1 LPQQFD
7 VDAARQAGA
16 SDDQILSYLSQRAPG
31 FDVQGALRQAPK
43 QEVIGYL
50 STHSAPPGA
59 LNPPPAAGPHVQMKE
74 MPLSRFQQSMMP
86 SEMPGASEGANLAE
100 ALGNWTEQG
109 PGGVVV
115 SGPRDILRGNIA
127 RGAHKMLSG
136 AGTTMLPALPF
147 VGAAAPVATAA
158 ALGTGSAGQ
167 YAGQKGA
174 EALGATPDQADL
186 VGDITGLAAGYGGAK
201 VPGMVSKL
209 RAPLGDLPVKPRG
222 TTPPE
227 SFSPAELKAYAD
239 DNGIPLNAA
248 QATEHN
254 FPRNLQSAGE
264 RASVGGTA
272 VRQQIKASQAAVA
285 DHTEALMD
293 TVSPKTPDTAT
304 AGSVIQQNV
313 AKALETE
320 QLASRQEYAAVD
332 AKAKG
337 MKVYLAPLRETAE
350 KVLTDT
356 TMLRKTGL
364 DPKSATRILT
374 QIADVPDAASFTQAQ
389 QIRSG
394 LLDASRSP
402 ELAISNQAQAWIKQ
416 LIGTVDTEMMN
427 AAKLKP
433 GLEETFR
440 GANEHWQQMQEDF
453 NNPRSPLAQILQ
465 EPDPSKVPQ
474 KLTQRGQTGGSPYN
488 AEILDRY
495 GIEKGPVKR
504 VIIQD
509 LLNKDFRLWNRTLG
523 GYSDDFLRSMFTP
536 EELQHVYK
544 TGAIAR
550 SVGLNTNPSGTAGV
564 TGAMQDVQSPIK
576 SLAPKTGAAALTR
589 APWFNK
595 WMMQSRKAGGRTRV
609 PLSVLLGAT
618 AGARR
623 TGGDEE

>member
-1 LPQQFD
+1 LPQFD

-16 SDDQILSYLSQRAPG
+16 SDDQILSYLAQRAPG
-31 FDVQGALRQAPK
+31 FDVQGALRQARK
-43 QEVIGYL
+43 QEVISYL

-59 LNPPPAAGPHVQMKE
+59 LNPPPAAGPHIQMKE
-74 MPLSRFQQSMMP
+74 MPLSRFQQSLMS

-109 PGGVVV
+109 PGAMLAT
-115 SGPRDILRGNIA
+115 GPADIARGNVA
-127 RGAHKMLSG
+127 RGAHRMLAG

-147 VGAAAPVATAA
+147 VGAAAPVATAVT
-158 ALGTGSAGQ
+158 LGTGSAGQ

-174 EALGATPDQADL
+174 EALGATPDQAAL

-201 VPGMVSKL
+201 VSGKVGKL
-209 RAPLGDLPVKPRG
+209 WRAPLGDLPIKPRG

-239 DNGIPLNAA
+239 ENGIPLNAA

-285 DHTEALMD
+285 DHAEKLMD
-293 TVSPKTPDTAT
+293 SMSPNTPDIAT
-304 AGSVIQQNV
+304 TGSAIQNNV
-313 AKALETE
+313 TKALEAE

-332 AKAKG
+332 AQAKG
-337 MKVYLAPLRETAE
+337 AKVDLRPLKETAE
-350 KVLTDT
+350 RVLTDT
-356 TMLRKTGL
+356 VMLRKSGL
-364 DPKSATRILT
+364 DPKTATKILI
-374 QIADVPDAASFTQAQ
+374 QIAEVPDSASFEQAQ

-394 LLDASRSP
+394 LLDKSRSP
-402 ELAISNQAQAWIKQ
+402 ELAISNQAQGWIKQ
-416 LIGTVDTEMMN
+416 LTGSVDSEMMTT
-427 AAKLKP
+427 AKSKP
-433 GLEETFR
+433 GLEGAFR
-440 GANEHWQQMQEDF
+440 EANEHWQQMQEDF
-453 NNPRSPLAQILQ
+453 NNPRSPLSQILR

-495 GIEKGPVKR
+495 GIDTGPVKR
-504 VIIQD
+504 AIVQD
-509 LLNKDFRLWNRTLG
+509 MLDKDFRLWNKSLG
-523 GYSDDFLRSMFTP
+523 GYSDEFLRSVFTP
-536 EELQHVYK
+536 EELQQIYK

-589 APWFNK
+589 SPGFNR
-595 WMMQSRKAGGRTRV
+595 WLMRPRGRGV
-609 PLSVLLGAT
+609 PLSALLGAT
-618 AGARR
+618 AGARGA
-623 TGGDEE
+623 GGDEE